1 MFNESVFTPSKP
13 EQPELQAPSQR
24 RFGKKI
30 YVAIVAIAAIAVILG
45 ALLIPQGAA
54 IIPLNVTYV
63 VGEKMVYD
71 SFETVTYQANSTT
84 MPAGQAGFLNGTTI
98 NSTQTVEVTDFDGEY
113 YTLNHTVTTVT
124 SILTGATPPPS
135 LSYLEK
141 VNRQGYSTYFF
152 ASGVQT
158 MNTNSTSTNPY
169 VTELLNRSEVK
180 VGDTWTIPLN
190 IGNASVGMTGEMT
203 MTFGGFQ
210 DLTVQAGTYR
220 VFKVDMA
227 TSNVGFKVP
236 TPPPAPSG
244 LNSTYLYSPS
254 ALNVT
259 MSGTTYTEYGTLR
272 QIKSTMQE
280 TVAYE
285 SALIN
290 YSMSISMDNTLVQH
304 TKP

>member
-1 MFNESVFTPSKP
+1 
-13 EQPELQAPSQR
+13 
-24 RFGKKI
+24 
-30 YVAIVAIAAIAVILG
+30 
-45 ALLIPQGAA
+45 
-54 IIPLNVTYV
+54 
-63 VGEKMVYD
+63 
-71 SFETVTYQANSTT
+71 
-84 MPAGQAGFLNGTTI
+84 
-98 NSTQTVEVTDFDGEY
+98 
-113 YTLNHTVTTVT
+113 
-124 SILTGATPPPS
+124 
-135 LSYLEK
+135 
-141 VNRQGYSTYFF
+141 
-152 ASGVQT
+152 
-158 MNTNSTSTNPY
+158 
-169 VTELLNRSEVK
+169 
-180 VGDTWTIPLN
+180 
-190 IGNASVGMTGEMT
+190 MTGEMT